1 MKLFDKMFNYE
12 LQSALIRDGDCR
24 EAFPVT
30 STELEWLKTAMA
42 AGTAGTFLQAKT
54 MGKIESILMPY
65 EAISPEI
72 VEKCVVTNPELVPP
86 VSFKL
91 LRQALREK
99 AGVVL
104 LLVSGKARLE
114 EPSEGWPML
123 LEFNMAR
130 REWYLVW
137 MRLSDRRIRFT
148 ALRSIRG
155 VELLS
160 LPDTQSLAAEA
171 EQALEARRLTAV
183 VEMDPA
189 YPTDRHR
196 VLSALSAFDRAVEMG
211 PGDVYRISIRYFQD
225 EEEYLL
231 QRIRFLGLRVRL
243 TEPERLVQRMRDT
256 ITRVGAIYD
265 SVDSE

>member
-12 LQSALIRDGDCR
+12 LQSALIDDGECR

-30 STELEWLKTAMA
+30 STELEWLKNALT
-42 AGTAGTFLQAKT
+42 AGTVGTFLQAET
-54 MGKIESILMPY
+54 IEKLERILMPY
-65 EAISPEI
+65 EEISTEI
-72 VEKCVVTNPELVPP
+72 VEKCVVTNPELIPP

-104 LLVSGKARLE
+104 SGKAQIE
-114 EPSEGWPML
+114 KPSEGWPML

-130 REWYLVW
+130 WEWYLVW
-137 MRLSDRRIRFT
+137 MRLSDRRIRLT
-148 ALRSIRG
+148 PLRSIRG

-160 LPDTQSLAAEA
+160 LPDSQSLAAEA
-171 EQALEARRLTAV
+171 AQALEARRLTAV
-183 VEMDPA
+183 VEMEPD

-243 TEPERLVQRMRDT
+243 TAPERLVQRMRDT
-256 ITRVGAIYD
+256 VARVAAIYN
-265 SVDSE
+265 SADSE